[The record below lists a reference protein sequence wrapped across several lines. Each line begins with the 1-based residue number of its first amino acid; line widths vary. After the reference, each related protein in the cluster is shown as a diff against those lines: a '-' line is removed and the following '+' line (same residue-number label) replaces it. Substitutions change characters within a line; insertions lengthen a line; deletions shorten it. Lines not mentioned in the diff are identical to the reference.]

1 MIPDRNPAKLSIIV
15 PAFNEEAYLGPTL
28 DSRTSEPSEM
38 SRAGLGLAKEVAR
51 IYSGDPRVLAVMAG
65 GSVSRGCADEYSDVE
80 IGVFW
85 DTPPS
90 DADRRDAAR
99 RMGGDVWKFDPSG
112 GPRASEHIGLSEA
125 TVGSVRYRGTAMV
138 SPVHMTVD
146 MAEEW
151 IGDLIDDLDTAP
163 QKYELAAAVRYG
175 VPLYGHDQVGRWKD
189 KAASFPERLAL
200 KLVQQNLWLGPWF
213 NRAAYVARG
222 DHLVAAQQLVWMQ
235 QGIVNVLAALNRE
248 YLPSVEH
255 KWVDWLLERL
265 EIKPDRCA
273 DRLRG
278 TFATGDLGEA
288 VRDLVELGMEVI
300 DLVEEHLPEV
310 DETPLFED
318 HPWVTTSW
326 ARQRWTEYPAY
337 TLIANIAR
345 GEEQARGS
353 S

>member
-1 MIPDRNPAKLSIIV
+1 M
-15 PAFNEEAYLGPTL
+15 
-28 DSRTSEPSEM
+28 
-38 SRAGLGLAKEVAR
+38 
-51 IYSGDPRVLAVMAG
+51 
-65 GSVSRGCADEYSDVE
+65 
-80 IGVFW
+80 FW
-85 DTPPS
+85 VTPPS

-99 RMGGDVWKFDPSG
+99 RMGGEVWKFDPSG
-112 GPRASEHIGLSEA
+112 GPRASEHIGLPEA
-125 TVGSVRYRGTAMV
+125 TVGSKHYRGTAMV
-138 SPVHMTVD
+138 SPVHMTVST
-146 MAEEW
+146 AEEW
-151 IGDLIDDLDTAP
+151 LAALIDDLDTAP

-213 NRAAYVARG
+213 NRAAYVARD
-222 DHLVAAQQLVWMQ
+222 DHLVTAQNLVWMQ

-248 YLPSVEH
+248 YVPSMEH
-255 KWVDWLLERL
+255 KWVDWLLEGL
-265 EIKPDRCA
+265 EIKPERCT

-300 DLVEEHLPEV
+300 DLVEVHLPEV

-345 GEEQARGS
+345 CKGQEGKAV
-353 S
+353 

>member
-1 MIPDRNPAKLSIIV
+1 MPSGRPQ
-15 PAFNEEAYLGPTL
+15 GT
-28 DSRTSEPSEM
+28 TQPSEM
-38 SRAGLGLAKEVAR
+38 SRAGLGLAREVAR
-51 IYSGDPRVLAVMAG
+51 IYSGDPRVAAVMAG

-90 DADRRDAAR
+90 DEDRRAAAH
-99 RMGGDVWKFDPSG
+99 RMGGEVWKFDPSG
-112 GPRASEHIGLSEA
+112 GDRASEHIGLSEA
-125 TVGSVRYRGTAMV
+125 TVGSKHHRGTAMV

-146 MAEEW
+146 TAEEW
-151 IGDLIDDLDTAP
+151 IDALIDDLDTAP
-163 QKYELAAAVRYG
+163 QKYELAAAIRYG
-175 VPLYGHDQVGRWKD
+175 VPLYGHDLIGRWKD

-213 NRAAYVARG
+213 NRAAYVDRG
-222 DHLVAAQQLVWMQ
+222 DHLVTAQQLVWMQ

-255 KWVDWLLERL
+255 KWVGWLLERL
-265 EIKPDRCA
+265 EIKPVDCA
-273 DRLRG
+273 ARLRA
-278 TFATGDLGEA
+278 TFETGDLGEA

-345 GEEQARGS
+345 CKGQEGKAV
-353 S
+353 

>member
-1 MIPDRNPAKLSIIV
+1 
-15 PAFNEEAYLGPTL
+15 
-28 DSRTSEPSEM
+28 M
-38 SRAGLGLAKEVAR
+38 SRAGLRLARELAR
-51 IYSGDPRVLAVMAG
+51 IYSGDPSVLAVVAG

-99 RMGGDVWKFDPSG
+99 RMGGEVWKFDPSG
-112 GPRASEHIGLSEA
+112 GDRASEHIGLSEA
-125 TVGSVRYRGTAMV
+125 TVESKRYRGTAMV
-138 SPVHMTVD
+138 SPVHMTVST
-146 MAEEW
+146 AEEW
-151 IGDLIDDLDTAP
+151 IGAFIDDLDTAP
-163 QKYELAAAVRYG
+163 QKYELAAAIRYG
-175 VPLYGHDQVGRWKD
+175 EPLYGHDMLRRWNA
-189 KAASFPERLAL
+189 KAASFPERLAV
-200 KLVQQNLWLGPWF
+200 KLVQQSLWLGPWF
-213 NRAAYVARG
+213 NRAAYVDRD

-265 EIKPDRCA
+265 EIKPDRCT
-273 DRLRG
+273 DRLRA
-278 TFATGDLGEA
+278 TFATRDLGHA

-326 ARQRWTEYPAY
+326 ARQRWAEYPAY
-337 TLIANIAR
+337 TLIANVAR
-345 GEEQARGS
+345 GDGEELQPG
-353 S
+353 

>member
-1 MIPDRNPAKLSIIV
+1 MPSDRPQGTTQPN
-15 PAFNEEAYLGPTL
+15 
-28 DSRTSEPSEM
+28 DM
-38 SRAGLGLAKEVAR
+38 SRAGLSLAREIAHL
-51 IYSGDPRVLAVMAG
+51 YSDDPRVVAVMAG

-90 DADRRDAAR
+90 DADRRDAAH

-125 TVGSVRYRGTAMV
+125 TVGSTRYRGTAMV
-138 SPVHMTVD
+138 SPVHITVD
-146 MAEEW
+146 TAEEW
-151 IGDLIDDLDTAP
+151 IDALIDDLDTDA
-163 QKYELAAAVRYG
+163 QKYELASAVRYG
-175 VPLYGHDQVGRWKD
+175 VPLYGHDLVRRWKD

-222 DHLVAAQQLVWMQ
+222 DHLVAAQNLVWMQ

-255 KWVDWLLERL
+255 KWVGWLLEGL
-265 EIKPDRCA
+265 EIKPDRCT

-345 GEEQARGS
+345 CKGQEGKAV
-353 S
+353 